1 MTSILGK
8 ANRSKDTFRKYI
20 DSVLQK
26 SAKIRGLIGDLRK
39 NYCEDEHAKKFL
51 SNNCL
56 FFGSFIYPIKS
67 QLIFFYPFC
76 KLLLS
81 PVPSPYQVAPPERPR
96 SIEALD
102 QDLATLDNEYNTL
115 SDHMAKGEQDD
126 FNPEWFGNLMALGL
140 YPMIWYGLS
149 TFWDWKFWPNSY
161 SSMPSE
167 VGKGSRGKD
176 ESIDFHVAH

>member
-39 NYCEDEHAKKFL
+39 NYCEE
-51 SNNCL
+51 
-56 FFGSFIYPIKS
+56 
-67 QLIFFYPFC
+67 
-76 KLLLS
+76 
-81 PVPSPYQVAPPERPR
+81 APPERPR

-115 SDHMAKGEQDD
+115 SEHMAKGEQDD

-140 YPMIWYGLS
+140 YPMI
-149 TFWDWKFWPNSY
+149 
-161 SSMPSE
+161 
-167 VGKGSRGKD
+167 
-176 ESIDFHVAH
+176 